1 MYKYIPLCKHF
12 YIMYENELKIFGH
25 QVRQKRESMEL
36 DRDTVALQLGVHP
49 RTYAKWENGQ
59 SAPPLDKALGIA
71 NILEQPLGVLLGQ
84 NTPQIQNSFNINNQ
98 EGEGSTISNYVVS
111 IDRDTMRELNQRFSF
126 LEEML
131 RSERE
136 EKKRLQEALEGKIS
150 T

>member
-1 MYKYIPLCKHF
+1 
-12 YIMYENELKIFGH
+12 MYENELKVFGH
-25 QVRQKRESMEL
+25 QVRQKRESMKL

-49 RTYAKWENGQ
+49 RTYAKWKNGQ
-59 SAPPLDKALGIA
+59 SAPPLDKALEIA
-71 NILEQPLGVLLGQ
+71 NILEESLGVLLGQ
-84 NTPQIQNSFNINNQ
+84 NIPQFQNSFNINNQ

-136 EKKRLQEALEGKIS
+136 EKKRLQEALEGKMGV
-150 T
+150 